1 MEKTIPKTRT
11 RGGATVRT
19 GRPREFDVDQALD
32 AAMRLFW
39 EQGYEGTS
47 LARLREVTGLSS
59 ASLYAAF
66 SSKEGLFDAV
76 VQRYNT
82 TFGTVTD
89 VVADT
94 GLPPRAAVERMLRG
108 SAAMQTDPSH
118 PAGCLV
124 VLSAATATPG
134 HDRVRTLLSDR
145 RTRIRLDLLSCVRRA
160 VASGELREDTDASA
174 LSTVVES
181 FLWGLSTQARDG
193 VTHEALDAAV
203 DGFLSVWDSQRSD
216 GEDRGGPAA

>member
-1 MEKTIPKTRT
+1 MILKL
-11 RGGATVRT
+11 GGKATVRT
-19 GRPREFDVDQALD
+19 GRPREFDVDEALD

-39 EQGYEGTS
+39 EQGYEATS

-76 VQRYNT
+76 VRRYNT

-89 VVADT
+89 VVADVD
-94 GLPPRAAVERMLRG
+94 LPPRVAVERMLRG

-124 VLSAATATPG
+124 VLSAATAAPE
-134 HDRVRTLLSDR
+134 HDRVRALLSDR
-145 RTRIRLDLLSCVRRA
+145 RATIRLDLLACVGRA
-160 VASGELREDTDASA
+160 VASGELREDTDATA
-174 LSTVVES
+174 LAAVVES
-181 FLWGLSTQARDG
+181 FVWGLSTEARDG
-193 VTHEALDAAV
+193 VAHEVLDAAV
-203 DGFLSVWDSQRSD
+203 GHLLSVWDSHQ
-216 GEDRGGPAA
+216 GGKVER

>member
-1 MEKTIPKTRT
+1 M

-39 EQGYEGTS
+39 QQGYEATS
-47 LARLREVTGLSS
+47 MARVREVTGLSS

-66 SSKEGLFDAV
+66 SSKEGLFNAV
-76 VQRYNT
+76 VRRYNT

-94 GLPPRAAVERMLRG
+94 GLPPRVAVERMLRG

-124 VLSAATATPG
+124 VLSAATAAPG
-134 HDRVRTLLSDR
+134 HDQVRALLSAR
-145 RTRIRLDLLSCVRRA
+145 RTTIRLDLLACVRRA
-160 VASGELREDTDASA
+160 VASGELCEDTDATA
-174 LSTVVES
+174 LATVVES
-181 FLWGLSTQARDG
+181 FLWGLSTEARDG
-193 VTHEALDAAV
+193 VTHETLDAAV
-203 DGFLSVWDSQRSD
+203 DDLLSVWDNHRGDRSVH
-216 GEDRGGPAA
+216 RHRP